1 MGRKKG
7 FCGSERGHNKG
18 EETMTEFENE
28 TAEEMKERIEER
40 NQRMLQDRQQGQLGM
55 FDIFSQE
62 DNYV

>member
-1 MGRKKG
+1 M
-7 FCGSERGHNKG
+7 N
-18 EETMTEFENE
+18 EFENE